1 MAFRAPKQWTLSEN
15 ETITSF
21 YNWQSNLLYHLSQTQ
36 EFTIFLEHEWAAK
49 ATANRG
55 LVDDGDEVE
64 AANRKTAIQKNITL
78 ERMLGLIAQFVPSL
92 LRNDVIKKS
101 TSLAWIWSRLRRY
114 YSFTQSEV
122 NFLKLSSIQRSE
134 GERYETLF
142 QRILAQRTIC

>member
-1 MAFRAPKQWTLSEN
+1 MSGQQRQL
-15 ETITSF
+15 
-21 YNWQSNLLYHLSQTQ
+21 
-36 EFTIFLEHEWAAK
+36 
-49 ATANRG
+49 TANHA

-122 NFLKLSSIQRSE
+122 NFLKLSSIQRCE

-142 QRILAQRTIC
+142 QRILAHLEDN